1 MDDALLQPFFSVP
14 VHKLQCVLFLWH
26 PALLYLLM
34 AYCHRWRRRRNCS
47 FGKMSLR
54 WFKNSSSPP
63 QGHTICATLSTCST
77 ADYFPRCSRRK
88 KTRTYFV
95 RWPAAEN
102 SKTKKMKLLH
112 YDFSFKILEWD
123 VTPPPLSPSKGQKIN
138 GGSSPTMFQNGV
150 WPPFSNR
157 VVHTTGT
164 PLISL

>member
-1 MDDALLQPFFSVP
+1 MRLFSP
-14 VHKLQCVLFLWH
+14 LWH

-34 AYCHRWRRRRNCS
+34 AYCHRWRRRRNGS

-112 YDFSFKILEWD
+112 YDSSFKILEWD
-123 VTPPPLSPSKGQKIN
+123 VTPPPLPFERAKNKWWFISHYDLRMQSPPPPSKVLPQPQQQQP
-138 GGSSPTMFQNGV
+138 GSLVDLRAYG
-150 WPPFSNR
+150 R
-157 VVHTTGT
+157 R
-164 PLISL
+164 